1 MDSDKTYLDRV
12 YDLESGEQTRGFY
25 DEWSG
30 SYDDEVAGQGYV
42 TPARAAAA
50 LAEHAKDKTAP
61 LLDIGCGTGLAG
73 KQFHEAGFTTIDGTD
88 FSAEMLAQA
97 RAKGVYRDL
106 TQTDLSD
113 PFPFEDGTYP
123 MIAAIGVLTPGHAP
137 ASTIDE
143 VMAKLPSGGLFVF
156 SLNDHGLA
164 STDYPGRINNQL
176 DCGAAQLLFR
186 EHGEHLPG
194 FGMESTVF
202 VLRKA

>member
-1 MDSDKTYLDRV
+1 MDSDKTFLDRV
-12 YDLESGEQTRGFY
+12 YGLDSGDQTRAFY

-30 SYDDEVAGQGYV
+30 SYDAEVSGQGYA
-42 TPARAAAA
+42 TPPRCAAA
-50 LAEHAKDKTAP
+50 LARLTADKDAP

-73 KQFHEAGFTTIDGTD
+73 KAFHAAGFSTIDGTD

-97 RAKGVYRDL
+97 REKGVYRNL
-106 TQTDLSD
+106 TRTDLSD
-113 PFPFEDGTYP
+113 PFPFEDGAYP
-123 MIAAIGVLTPGHAP
+123 MIAAVGVLTPGHAP

-143 VMAKLPSGGLFVF
+143 VMAKLLSGGLFVF

-194 FGMESTVF
+194 IGMESTVF
-202 VLRKA
+202 VLKKA

>member
-30 SYDDEVAGQGYV
+30 SYDDEVSGQGYA

-50 LAEHAKDKTAP
+50 LAEHAGDMTAP

-73 KQFHEAGFTTIDGTD
+73 KEFHAAGFSTIDGTD

-97 RAKGVYRDL
+97 REKGVYRNL
-106 TQTDLSD
+106 TQTDLTD
-113 PFPFEDGTYP
+113 PFPFEDGAYP
-123 MIAAIGVLTPGHAP
+123 MIAAVGVLTPGHAP

-143 VMAKLPSGGLFVF
+143 VMAKLPSDGLFVF

-194 FGMESTVF
+194 IGMESTVF
-202 VLRKA
+202 LLKKV